1 MSCIGYKYSFA
12 LKLFSASPSC
22 TSYPLK
28 KKLTIIRVRT
38 YLPWVQYCIQQ
49 HNKTTVQLLYP
60 FISTKCALENQTKS
74 PTIEYGYLNFVKK
87 IIRFPV
93 EPLYIDNCFSTLENY
108 LQANL
113 SVRRKIGPLKQFFGL
128 DTPRALRKSTS
139 VPVL

>member
-1 MSCIGYKYSFA
+1 MYYVHLCSILIMCYFDNLDCLLRKKTLLQCPPHHVMYKYSFA

-22 TSYPLK
+22 TSYPSK

-93 EPLYIDNCFSTLENY
+93 EPLYTY
-108 LQANL
+108 
-113 SVRRKIGPLKQFFGL
+113 R
-128 DTPRALRKSTS
+128 
-139 VPVL
+139 